1 MGALILVLLWVL
13 WLGLMRFMLRWQP
26 NVYHELVRYGLEGN
40 LVAADGK
47 CDVRLSKR
55 KLANG

>member
-1 MGALILVLLWVL
+1 MDTLILVLLWVL
-13 WLGLMRFMLRWQP
+13 WLGLMRSFYRWQP
-26 NVYHELVRYGLEGN
+26 NVYRELVRYGLEGN

-55 KLANG
+55 KVPSG